1 MDLAQ
6 LARKDA
12 AEKFVVTNN
21 SSSAIPS
28 VKHSYADI
36 EPENQIDFDYKSA
49 EIPPADNVNIEN
61 DADDEPAALVTSDE
75 FYNKAR
81 NYWSSIEPTVD
92 GMLGG
97 YTKINTIDIRGSIGF
112 LQDLFK
118 MKPAPGRKYALDCGA
133 GIGRV
138 TKNLLLPYFQTID
151 LVEQNKQFADAILSY
166 VNAPAD
172 KIGSIYNEGLQ
183 DFTPTAG
190 KYDLIW
196 SQWVL
201 GHLTDD
207 DLEAFFRRCIKG
219 LNRNGIMVIK
229 ENVTFAG
236 KPCVDEIDSSVT
248 RPLLMLKHLMVK
260 SGLRIFKFCR
270 QSNFPTEIFPVYIF
284 AIKGNR
290 LR

>member
-1 MDLAQ
+1 MNECIINDLHQ
-6 LARKDA
+6 LACIDA
-12 AEKFVVTNN
+12 EAKSVSTC
-21 SSSAIPS
+21 SSNTATPS
-28 VKHSYADI
+28 VIDKCI
-36 EPENQIDFDYKSA
+36 EDDLENSA
-49 EIPPADNVNIEN
+49 EIPSGNASTKQESN
-61 DADDEPAALVTSDE
+61 DEPLALVTSAE

-97 YTKINTIDIRGSIGF
+97 YTKINTIDIRGSISF

-151 LVEQNKQFADAILSY
+151 LVEQNKQFADAIRPY
-166 VNAPAD
+166 VDAPAD
-172 KIGSIYNEGLQ
+172 KIGTIYNQGLQ
-183 DFTPTAG
+183 DFTPTPG
-190 KYDLIW
+190 KYDVIW

-201 GHLTDD
+201 GHLTDN
-207 DLEAFFRRCIKG
+207 DLEEFFRRCIKG

-229 ENVTFAG
+229 ENVTFAE

-248 RPLLMLKHLMVK
+248 RPLLLLKHLMVK

-270 QSNFPTEIFPVYIF
+270 QSHFPTEIFPVYIF
-284 AIKGNR
+284 AIKRNR
-290 LR
+290 SS